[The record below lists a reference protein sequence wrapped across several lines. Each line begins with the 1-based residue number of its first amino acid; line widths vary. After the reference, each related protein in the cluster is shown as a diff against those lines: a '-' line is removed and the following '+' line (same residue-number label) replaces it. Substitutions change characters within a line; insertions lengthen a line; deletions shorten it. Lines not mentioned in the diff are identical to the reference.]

1 MNTLSIPRSG
11 AWGNLSNT
19 FFPFAVFQTKIEHI
33 RFALPR
39 LSVGGVIESAKLAR
53 EFGENFQH
61 VIQVLFGMS
70 GHIARAHDRLAITN
84 GRIDGRSGEYSFLVK
99 ALRIGRPLPRCRSG

>member
-1 MNTLSIPRSG
+1 
-11 AWGNLSNT
+11 
-19 FFPFAVFQTKIEHI
+19 
-33 RFALPR
+33 
-39 LSVGGVIESAKLAR
+39 
-53 EFGENFQH
+53 